1 MKKILFITQNL
12 ARTGSE
18 MVLWYLLNH
27 LPQEEFK
34 AYVFCIKEGELF
46 EKLTGS
52 IRKSISYKHSRS
64 ATTKLFRGILKALGK
79 DPFEHQLMHIH
90 RRFKPDLWYVNS
102 IALPQVYPVA
112 EKLPVKVVTH
122 FHELLHA
129 FTYLKKTEME
139 AVITRSDYCIA
150 CSTPVLKNILRM
162 GHPQVRLQPSFIDET
177 AIHTD
182 PERIHQLR
190 QELRLLES
198 DFVWA
203 ISGSVIYMK
212 GLNYIIDLLEAL
224 KDGPDKIIWIGGSLH
239 SGLDYYVEKT
249 AAENYPGK
257 LIFTG
262 PQSDEYFNHLALA
275 DGFLMLSHEESFSL
289 VLVEAAYLGIPIVS
303 LNTGIAYDFIK
314 EGMGKVSDSA
324 NIEDIVAA
332 MIEVQLGKTNTTLLK
347 SEAKNYTAGQQMD
360 GYLRLLREIT

>member
-46 EKLTGS
+46 EKLPES
-52 IRKSISYKHSRS
+52 IEKSISYKHSRS
-64 ATTKLFRGILKALGK
+64 GTAKLLRGILKALGK
-79 DPFEHQLMHIH
+79 DPFEHQLMQIQQ
-90 RRFKPDLWYVNS
+90 RFKPDLWYVNS
-102 IALPQVYPVA
+102 IALPQVYPIA

-139 AVITRSDYCIA
+139 GVITRSDYCIA
-150 CSTPVLKNILRM
+150 CSTPVLQNIERM
-162 GHPQVRLQPSFIDET
+162 GHPQARLQPSFIDDT

-182 PERIHQLR
+182 PEKI
-190 QELRLLES
+190 QELKRQLKLTAS
-198 DFVWA
+198 DFVWV

-224 KDGPDKIIWIGGSLH
+224 KNEPIKIVWIGGSLH

-249 AAENYPGK
+249 VAAMYPGK
-257 LIFTG
+257 VIFTG
-262 PQSDEYFNHLALA
+262 PQSRDYYDYLALA

-289 VLVEAAYLGIPIVS
+289 VLVEAAHLGIPIVS
-303 LNTGIAYDFIK
+303 LNTGIASDFIK
-314 EGMGKVSDSA
+314 EGMGRVSQSA
-324 NIEDIVAA
+324 NMEDIVAA
-332 MIEVQLGKTNTTLLK
+332 MQQVQQAEADTTLLK
-347 SEAKNYTAGQQMD
+347 SEASKFTLSQQIG
-360 GYLRLLREIT
+360 GYLKLLREMT